1 MQPAVRIVESV
12 VLSRLLKGP
21 LFFQA
26 EGPDLCLCLLQ
37 SPGISTS
44 THHQLSVT
52 LFSANEIRLAYGHQ
66 TLLDGVTLAIAAG
79 EKVGLVGRNGCGKSS
94 LLKILSGQDQPDSG
108 ELSARRGLRIGY
120 LPQEFELDPDLSVY
134 DNVIAGASDVANAL
148 TRYENG
154 DGTESELADLLTLIE
169 HTDGWN
175 LDARI
180 NSLSNALATP
190 PLKSETGPL
199 SGGEKRRIALCRA
212 LASQPDLLLLDEPTN
227 HLDSESIRWLEDF
240 LKSYTGAVIFVTHD
254 RYFLNEIAT
263 RVIEIAGGKA
273 YSHPGNY
280 TSFLES
286 KAIRQEIAENAE
298 RKRQKFLKDEL
309 EWVRAGVKARTT
321 KSRSR
326 LDAFYAVKGKD
337 APEHEGEIDLLIPPP
352 PRLGNTIVDL
362 EDVSIR
368 LGDRTL
374 FRHLNLSL
382 EEGQCTGIVGKN
394 GVGKSTLLKICLQQ
408 LQPTSGTAT
417 LGKQVKVN
425 YIDQS
430 RMQLDGTGSL
440 LDEISSGNEKIEF
453 GDETIGAR
461 AYLKRF
467 LFSDDRINE
476 RVDLLSGGERARLM
490 LAKVLKTGGN
500 LIVLDEPTNDLD
512 LQSLRMLEEALAAF
526 PGTILVVSH
535 DRYFLDRICD
545 QIVAF
550 EDDDVRVTPGN
561 FSYYLEKRQARENAA
576 RAQATAA
583 NREAKK
589 RQQATKEKPRKL
601 TMAEAMELETLE
613 CVVMEADEIVTVLQE
628 KLASPEVQT
637 DYEQIPVVMAEL
649 EEAKKKADEL
659 LNRWEF
665 LEEVKANDPTR

>member
-1 MQPAVRIVESV
+1 M
-12 VLSRLLKGP
+12 
-21 LFFQA
+21 
-26 EGPDLCLCLLQ
+26 
-37 SPGISTS
+37 
-44 THHQLSVT
+44 T
-52 LFSANEIRLAYGHQ
+52 LFSANELRLAYGHQ
-66 TLLDGVTLAIAAG
+66 TLLDGVTVAISAG
-79 EKVGLVGRNGCGKSS
+79 EKVGLVGRNGCGKTS
-94 LLKILSGQDQPDSG
+94 LLKILANENQADSG
-108 ELSARRGLRIGY
+108 ETSARRGLRVGY
-120 LPQEFELDPDLSVY
+120 LPQEFELDPALSVY
-134 DNVIAGASDVANAL
+134 DNIAAGAADVATAV

-154 DGTESELADLLTLIE
+154 DGSESELADLLTLIE

-180 NSLSNALATP
+180 KSLSNALFTP
-190 PLKSETGPL
+190 PLESETGPL
-199 SGGEKRRIALCRA
+199 SGGEKRRVALCSA

-240 LKSYTGAVIFVTHD
+240 LKTYTGAVIFVTHD
-254 RYFLNEIAT
+254 RYFLNVIAT
-263 RVIEIAGGKA
+263 RIIEISDGKA

-280 TSFLES
+280 TAFLES
-286 KAIRQEIAENAE
+286 KAARQEIAENTE
-298 RKRQKFLKDEL
+298 KKRQKFLKDEL
-309 EWVRAGVKARTT
+309 KWVKAGVKARTT

-326 LDAFYAVKGKD
+326 LDAFYEVKDQD
-337 APEHEGEIDLLIPPP
+337 APVREGEIDLLIPPP

-362 EDVSIR
+362 EDVSIT

-374 FRHLNLSL
+374 FRSMNLSL

-408 LQPTSGTAT
+408 LEPTSGKAI
-417 LGKQVKVN
+417 LGKQVKIN

-440 LDEISSGNEKIEF
+440 LDEISDGNEKIEF
-453 GDETIGAR
+453 GDEILGAR
-461 AYLKRF
+461 AYLRRF
-467 LFSDDRINE
+467 LFSDERINE

-550 EDDDVRVTPGN
+550 EDDGVKVSPGN

-583 NREAKK
+583 NRAAKK
-589 RQQATKEKPRKL
+589 RASEKKDKPRKL
-601 TMAEAMELETLE
+601 TMAEAKELETLE
-613 CVVMEADEIVTVLQE
+613 EKVMEADDTVTTLQE
-628 KLASPEVQT
+628 KLSSPEVQT
-637 DYEQIPVVMAEL
+637 DFEQIPVVMAEL
-649 EEAKKKADEL
+649 EAAKKVADGL
-659 LNRWEF
+659 INRWEF
-665 LEEVKANDPTR
+665 LEEVKANSPIK

>member
-1 MQPAVRIVESV
+1 M
-12 VLSRLLKGP
+12 
-21 LFFQA
+21 
-26 EGPDLCLCLLQ
+26 
-37 SPGISTS
+37 
-44 THHQLSVT
+44 T
-52 LFSANEIRLAYGHQ
+52 LFSANELRLAYGHQ
-66 TLLDGVTLAIAAG
+66 TLLDGVTVAISAG
-79 EKVGLVGRNGCGKSS
+79 EKVGLVGRNGCGKTS
-94 LLKILSGQDQPDSG
+94 LLKILANENQADSG
-108 ELSARRGLRIGY
+108 ETSARRGLRVGY
-120 LPQEFELDPDLSVY
+120 LPQEFELDPALSVY
-134 DNVIAGASDVANAL
+134 DNIAAGAADVASAV

-154 DGTESELADLLTLIE
+154 DGSESELADLLTLIE

-180 NSLSNALATP
+180 KSLSNALFTP
-190 PLKSETGPL
+190 PLESETGPL
-199 SGGEKRRIALCRA
+199 SGGEKRRVALCSA

-240 LKSYTGAVIFVTHD
+240 LKTYTGAVIFVTHD
-254 RYFLNEIAT
+254 RYFLNVIAT
-263 RVIEIAGGKA
+263 RIIEISDGKA

-280 TSFLES
+280 TAFLES
-286 KAIRQEIAENAE
+286 KAARQEIAENTE
-298 RKRQKFLKDEL
+298 KKRQKFLKDEL
-309 EWVRAGVKARTT
+309 KWVKAGVKARTT

-326 LDAFYAVKGKD
+326 LDAFYEVKDQD
-337 APEHEGEIDLLIPPP
+337 APVREGEIDLLIPPP

-362 EDVSIR
+362 EDVSIT

-374 FRHLNLSL
+374 FRSVNLSL

-408 LQPTSGTAT
+408 IAPTSGKAI
-417 LGKQVKVN
+417 LGKQVKIN

-440 LDEISSGNEKIEF
+440 LDEISDGNEKIEF
-453 GDETIGAR
+453 GAEILGAR
-461 AYLKRF
+461 AYLRRF
-467 LFSDDRINE
+467 LFSDERINE

-550 EDDDVRVTPGN
+550 EDDGVKVSPGN

-583 NREAKK
+583 NRAAKK
-589 RQQATKEKPRKL
+589 RASEKKDKPRKL
-601 TMAEAMELETLE
+601 TMAEAKELETLE
-613 CVVMEADEIVTVLQE
+613 GKVMEADDAVTTLQE
-628 KLASPEVQT
+628 KLSSPEVQT
-637 DYEQIPVVMAEL
+637 NFEQIPVVMAEL
-649 EEAKKKADEL
+649 EAAKKVADGL
-659 LNRWEF
+659 INRWEF
-665 LEEVKANDPTR
+665 LEEVKANSPIK

>member
-1 MQPAVRIVESV
+1 M
-12 VLSRLLKGP
+12 
-21 LFFQA
+21 
-26 EGPDLCLCLLQ
+26 
-37 SPGISTS
+37 
-44 THHQLSVT
+44 T
-52 LFSANEIRLAYGHQ
+52 LFSANELRLAYGHQ
-66 TLLDGVTLAIAAG
+66 TLLDGVTVAISAG
-79 EKVGLVGRNGCGKSS
+79 EKVGLVGRNGCGKTS
-94 LLKILSGQDQPDSG
+94 LLKILANENQADSG
-108 ELSARRGLRIGY
+108 ETSARRGLRVGY
-120 LPQEFELDPDLSVY
+120 LPQEFELDPALSVY
-134 DNVIAGASDVANAL
+134 DNIAAGAADVATAV

-154 DGTESELADLLTLIE
+154 DGSESELADLLTLIE

-180 NSLSNALATP
+180 KSLSNALFTP
-190 PLKSETGPL
+190 PLESETGPL
-199 SGGEKRRIALCRA
+199 SGGEKRRVALCSA

-240 LKSYTGAVIFVTHD
+240 LKTYTGAVIFVTHD
-254 RYFLNEIAT
+254 RYFLNVIAT
-263 RVIEIAGGKA
+263 RIIEISDGKA

-280 TSFLES
+280 TAFLES
-286 KAIRQEIAENAE
+286 KAARQEIAENTE
-298 RKRQKFLKDEL
+298 KKRQKFLKDEL
-309 EWVRAGVKARTT
+309 KWVKAGVKARTT

-326 LDAFYAVKGKD
+326 LDAFYEVKDQD
-337 APEHEGEIDLLIPPP
+337 APVREGEIDLLIPPP

-362 EDVSIR
+362 EDVSIT

-374 FRHLNLSL
+374 FRSVNLSL

-408 LQPTSGTAT
+408 LEPTSGKAI
-417 LGKQVKVN
+417 LGKQVKIN

-440 LDEISSGNEKIEF
+440 LDEISDGNEKIEF
-453 GDETIGAR
+453 GAEILGAR
-461 AYLKRF
+461 AYLRRF
-467 LFSDDRINE
+467 LFSDERINE

-550 EDDDVRVTPGN
+550 EDDGVKVSPGN

-583 NREAKK
+583 NRAAKK
-589 RQQATKEKPRKL
+589 RASEKKDKPRKL
-601 TMAEAMELETLE
+601 TMAEAKELETLE
-613 CVVMEADEIVTVLQE
+613 GKVMEADDAVTTLQE
-628 KLASPEVQT
+628 KLSSPEVQT
-637 DYEQIPVVMAEL
+637 NFEQIPVVMAEL
-649 EEAKKKADEL
+649 EAAKKVADGL
-659 LNRWEF
+659 INRWEF
-665 LEEVKANDPTR
+665 LEEVKANSPIK

>member
-1 MQPAVRIVESV
+1 M
-12 VLSRLLKGP
+12 
-21 LFFQA
+21 
-26 EGPDLCLCLLQ
+26 
-37 SPGISTS
+37 
-44 THHQLSVT
+44 T
-52 LFSANEIRLAYGHQ
+52 LFSANELRLAYGHQ
-66 TLLDGVTLAIAAG
+66 TLLDGVTVAISAG
-79 EKVGLVGRNGCGKSS
+79 EKVGLVGRNGCGKTS
-94 LLKILSGQDQPDSG
+94 LLKILANENQADSG
-108 ELSARRGLRIGY
+108 ETSARRGLRVGY
-120 LPQEFELDPDLSVY
+120 LPQEFELDPALSVY
-134 DNVIAGASDVANAL
+134 DNIAAGAADVATAV

-154 DGTESELADLLTLIE
+154 DGSESELADLLTLIE

-180 NSLSNALATP
+180 KSLSNALFTP
-190 PLKSETGPL
+190 PLESETGPL
-199 SGGEKRRIALCRA
+199 SGGEKRRVALCSA

-240 LKSYTGAVIFVTHD
+240 LKTYTGAVIFVTHD
-254 RYFLNEIAT
+254 RYFLNVIAT
-263 RVIEIAGGKA
+263 RIIEISDGKA

-280 TSFLES
+280 TAFLES
-286 KAIRQEIAENAE
+286 KAARQEIAENTE
-298 RKRQKFLKDEL
+298 KKRQKFLKDEL
-309 EWVRAGVKARTT
+309 KWVKAGVKARTT

-326 LDAFYAVKGKD
+326 LDAFYEVKDQD
-337 APEHEGEIDLLIPPP
+337 APVREGEIDLLIPPP

-362 EDVSIR
+362 EDVSIT

-374 FRHLNLSL
+374 FRSVNLSL

-408 LQPTSGTAT
+408 LEPTSGKAI
-417 LGKQVKVN
+417 LGKQVKIN

-440 LDEISSGNEKIEF
+440 LDEISDGNEKIEF
-453 GDETIGAR
+453 GDEILGAS
-461 AYLKRF
+461 AYLRRF
-467 LFSDDRINE
+467 LFSDERINE

-550 EDDDVRVTPGN
+550 EDDGVKVSPGN

-583 NREAKK
+583 NRAAKK
-589 RQQATKEKPRKL
+589 RASEKKDKPRKL
-601 TMAEAMELETLE
+601 TMAEAKELETLE
-613 CVVMEADEIVTVLQE
+613 GKVMEADDAVTTLQE
-628 KLASPEVQT
+628 KLSSPEVQT
-637 DYEQIPVVMAEL
+637 NFEQIPVIMAEL
-649 EEAKKKADEL
+649 EAAKKVADGL
-659 LNRWEF
+659 INRWEF
-665 LEEVKANDPTR
+665 LEEVKANSPIK

>member
-1 MQPAVRIVESV
+1 M
-12 VLSRLLKGP
+12 
-21 LFFQA
+21 
-26 EGPDLCLCLLQ
+26 
-37 SPGISTS
+37 
-44 THHQLSVT
+44 T
-52 LFSANEIRLAYGHQ
+52 LFSANELRLAYGHQ
-66 TLLDGVTLAIAAG
+66 TLLDGVTVAISAG
-79 EKVGLVGRNGCGKSS
+79 EKVGLVGRNGCGKTS
-94 LLKILSGQDQPDSG
+94 LLKILANENQADSG
-108 ELSARRGLRIGY
+108 ETSARRGLRVGY
-120 LPQEFELDPDLSVY
+120 LPQEFELDPALSVY
-134 DNVIAGASDVANAL
+134 DNIAAGAADVASAV

-154 DGTESELADLLTLIE
+154 DGSESELADLLTLIE

-180 NSLSNALATP
+180 KALSNALFTP
-190 PLKSETGPL
+190 PLESETGPL
-199 SGGEKRRIALCRA
+199 SGGEKRRVALCSA

-240 LKSYTGAVIFVTHD
+240 LKTYTGAVIFVTHD
-254 RYFLNEIAT
+254 RYFLNVIAT
-263 RVIEIAGGKA
+263 RIIEISNGKA

-280 TSFLES
+280 TAFLES
-286 KAIRQEIAENAE
+286 KAARQEIAENTE
-298 RKRQKFLKDEL
+298 KKRQKFLKDEL
-309 EWVRAGVKARTT
+309 KWVKAGVKARTT

-326 LDAFYAVKGKD
+326 LDAFYEVKDQD
-337 APEHEGEIDLLIPPP
+337 APVREGEIDLLIPPP

-362 EDVSIR
+362 EDVSIT

-374 FRHLNLSL
+374 FRSVNLSL

-408 LQPTSGTAT
+408 LEPTSGMAI
-417 LGKQVKVN
+417 LGKQVKIN

-440 LDEISSGNEKIEF
+440 LDEISDGNEKIEF
-453 GDETIGAR
+453 GDEILGAR
-461 AYLKRF
+461 AYLRRF
-467 LFSDDRINE
+467 LFSDERINE

-550 EDDDVRVTPGN
+550 EDDGVKVSPGN

-583 NREAKK
+583 NRAAKK
-589 RQQATKEKPRKL
+589 RASEKKDKPRKL
-601 TMAEAMELETLE
+601 TMAEAKELETLE
-613 CVVMEADEIVTVLQE
+613 EKVMEADDAVTTLQE
-628 KLASPEVQT
+628 KLSSPEVQT
-637 DYEQIPVVMAEL
+637 NFEQIPVVMAEL
-649 EEAKKKADEL
+649 EAAKKVADGL
-659 LNRWEF
+659 INRWEF
-665 LEEVKANDPTR
+665 LEEVKANSPIK

>member
-1 MQPAVRIVESV
+1 M
-12 VLSRLLKGP
+12 
-21 LFFQA
+21 
-26 EGPDLCLCLLQ
+26 
-37 SPGISTS
+37 
-44 THHQLSVT
+44 T
-52 LFSANEIRLAYGHQ
+52 LFSANDLRLAYGHQ
-66 TLLDGVTLAIAAG
+66 TLLDGVTVAISAG
-79 EKVGLVGRNGCGKSS
+79 EKVGLVGRNGCGKTS
-94 LLKILSGQDQPDSG
+94 LLKILANENQADSG
-108 ELSARRGLRIGY
+108 ETSARRGLRIGY
-120 LPQEFELDPDLSVY
+120 LPQEFELDPALSVY
-134 DNVIAGASDVANAL
+134 DNIAAGAADVASAV

-154 DGTESELADLLTLIE
+154 DGSESELADLLTLIE

-180 NSLSNALATP
+180 KALSNALFTP
-190 PLKSETGPL
+190 PLESETGPL
-199 SGGEKRRIALCRA
+199 SGGEKRRVALCSA

-240 LKSYTGAVIFVTHD
+240 LKTYTGAVIFVTHD
-254 RYFLNEIAT
+254 RYFLNVIAT
-263 RVIEIAGGKA
+263 RIIEISDGKA

-280 TSFLES
+280 TAFLES
-286 KAIRQEIAENAE
+286 KAARQEIAENTE
-298 RKRQKFLKDEL
+298 KKRQKFLKDEL
-309 EWVRAGVKARTT
+309 KWVKAGVKARTT

-326 LDAFYAVKGKD
+326 LDAFYEVKDQD
-337 APEHEGEIDLLIPPP
+337 APVREGEIDLLIPPP

-362 EDVSIR
+362 EEVSIT

-374 FRHLNLSL
+374 FRSMNLSL

-408 LQPTSGTAT
+408 LEPTSGKAI
-417 LGKQVKVN
+417 LGKQVKIN

-440 LDEISSGNEKIEF
+440 LDEISDGNEKIEF
-453 GDETIGAR
+453 GDEILGAR
-461 AYLKRF
+461 AYLRRF

-550 EDDDVRVTPGN
+550 EDDGIKVSPGN

-583 NREAKK
+583 NRAAKK
-589 RQQATKEKPRKL
+589 RASEKKDKPRKL
-601 TMAEAMELETLE
+601 TMAEAKELETLE
-613 CVVMEADEIVTVLQE
+613 ERVMEADEVVTTLQE
-628 KLASPEVQT
+628 KLSSPEVQT
-637 DYEQIPVVMAEL
+637 DFERIPIVMAEL
-649 EEAKKKADEL
+649 EAAKKVADGL
-659 LNRWEF
+659 INRWEF
-665 LEEVKANDPTR
+665 LEEVKANSPIK

>member
-1 MQPAVRIVESV
+1 M
-12 VLSRLLKGP
+12 
-21 LFFQA
+21 
-26 EGPDLCLCLLQ
+26 
-37 SPGISTS
+37 
-44 THHQLSVT
+44 T
-52 LFSANEIRLAYGHQ
+52 LFSANELRLAYGHQ
-66 TLLDGVTLAIAAG
+66 TLLDGVTVAISAG
-79 EKVGLVGRNGCGKSS
+79 EKVGLVGRNGCGKTS
-94 LLKILSGQDQPDSG
+94 LLKILANENQADSG
-108 ELSARRGLRIGY
+108 ETSARRGLRIGY
-120 LPQEFELDPDLSVY
+120 LPQEFELDPALSVY
-134 DNVIAGASDVANAL
+134 DNIAAGAADVASAV

-154 DGTESELADLLTLIE
+154 DGSESELADLLTLIE

-180 NSLSNALATP
+180 KSLSNALFTP
-190 PLKSETGPL
+190 PLESETGPL
-199 SGGEKRRIALCRA
+199 SGGEKRRVALCSA

-240 LKSYTGAVIFVTHD
+240 LKTYTGAVIFVTHD
-254 RYFLNEIAT
+254 RYFLNIIAT
-263 RVIEIAGGKA
+263 RIIEISDGKA

-280 TSFLES
+280 TAFLES
-286 KAIRQEIAENAE
+286 KAARQEIAENTE
-298 RKRQKFLKDEL
+298 KKRQKFLKDEL
-309 EWVRAGVKARTT
+309 KWVKAGVKARTT

-326 LDAFYAVKGKD
+326 LDAFYEVKDQD
-337 APEHEGEIDLLIPPP
+337 APVREGEIDLLIPPP

-362 EDVSIR
+362 EDVSIT

-374 FRHLNLSL
+374 FRSVNLSL

-408 LQPTSGTAT
+408 LEPTFGKAI
-417 LGKQVKVN
+417 LGKQVKIN

-440 LDEISSGNEKIEF
+440 LDEISDGNEKIEF
-453 GDETIGAR
+453 GDEILGAR
-461 AYLKRF
+461 AYLRRF
-467 LFSDDRINE
+467 LFSDERINE

-550 EDDDVRVTPGN
+550 EDDGVKVSPGN

-583 NREAKK
+583 NRAAKK
-589 RQQATKEKPRKL
+589 RASEKKDKPRKL
-601 TMAEAMELETLE
+601 TMAEAKELETLE
-613 CVVMEADEIVTVLQE
+613 GKVMEADEAVTTLQE
-628 KLASPEVQT
+628 KLSSPEVQT
-637 DYEQIPVVMAEL
+637 DFERIPVVMAEL
-649 EEAKKKADEL
+649 EAAKKVADGL
-659 LNRWEF
+659 INRWEF
-665 LEEVKANDPTR
+665 LEEVKANSPIK

>member
-1 MQPAVRIVESV
+1 M
-12 VLSRLLKGP
+12 
-21 LFFQA
+21 
-26 EGPDLCLCLLQ
+26 
-37 SPGISTS
+37 
-44 THHQLSVT
+44 T
-52 LFSANEIRLAYGHQ
+52 LFSANELRLAYGHQ
-66 TLLDGVTLAIAAG
+66 TLLDGVTVAISAG
-79 EKVGLVGRNGCGKSS
+79 EKVGLVGRNGCGKTS
-94 LLKILSGQDQPDSG
+94 LLKILANENQADSG
-108 ELSARRGLRIGY
+108 ETSARRGLRVGY
-120 LPQEFELDPDLSVY
+120 LPQEFELDPALSVY
-134 DNVIAGASDVANAL
+134 DNIAAGAADVATAV

-154 DGTESELADLLTLIE
+154 DGSESELADLLTLIE

-175 LDARI
+175 LDTRI
-180 NSLSNALATP
+180 KALSNALFTP
-190 PLKSETGPL
+190 PLESETGPL
-199 SGGEKRRIALCRA
+199 SGGEKRRVALCSA

-240 LKSYTGAVIFVTHD
+240 LKTYTGAVIFVTHD
-254 RYFLNEIAT
+254 RYFLNVIAT
-263 RVIEIAGGKA
+263 RIIEISDGKA

-280 TSFLES
+280 TAFLES
-286 KAIRQEIAENAE
+286 KAARQEIAENTE
-298 RKRQKFLKDEL
+298 KKRQKFLKDEL
-309 EWVRAGVKARTT
+309 KWVKAGVKARTT

-326 LDAFYAVKGKD
+326 LDAFYEVKDQD
-337 APEHEGEIDLLIPPP
+337 APVREGEIDLLIPPP

-362 EDVSIR
+362 EDVSIT

-374 FRHLNLSL
+374 FRSVNLSL

-408 LQPTSGTAT
+408 IEPTSGKAI
-417 LGKQVKVN
+417 LGKQVKIN

-440 LDEISSGNEKIEF
+440 LDEISDGNEKIEF
-453 GDETIGAR
+453 GAEILGAR
-461 AYLKRF
+461 AYLRRF
-467 LFSDDRINE
+467 LFSDERINE

-550 EDDDVRVTPGN
+550 EDDGVKVSPGN

-583 NREAKK
+583 NRAAKK
-589 RQQATKEKPRKL
+589 RASEKKDKPRKL
-601 TMAEAMELETLE
+601 TMAEAKELETLE
-613 CVVMEADEIVTVLQE
+613 GKVMEADDAVTTLQE
-628 KLASPEVQT
+628 KLSSPEVQT
-637 DYEQIPVVMAEL
+637 NFEQIPVIMAEL
-649 EEAKKKADEL
+649 EAAKKVADGL
-659 LNRWEF
+659 INRWEF
-665 LEEVKANDPTR
+665 LEEVKANSPIK

>member
-1 MQPAVRIVESV
+1 M
-12 VLSRLLKGP
+12 
-21 LFFQA
+21 
-26 EGPDLCLCLLQ
+26 
-37 SPGISTS
+37 
-44 THHQLSVT
+44 T
-52 LFSANEIRLAYGHQ
+52 LFSANELRLAYGHQ
-66 TLLDGVTLAIAAG
+66 TLLDGVTVAISAG
-79 EKVGLVGRNGCGKSS
+79 EKVGLVGRNGCGKTS
-94 LLKILSGQDQPDSG
+94 LLKILANENQADSG
-108 ELSARRGLRIGY
+108 ETSARRGLRVGY
-120 LPQEFELDPDLSVY
+120 LPQEFELDPALSVY
-134 DNVIAGASDVANAL
+134 DNIAAGAADVATAV

-154 DGTESELADLLTLIE
+154 DGSESELADLLTLIE

-180 NSLSNALATP
+180 KSLSNALFTP
-190 PLKSETGPL
+190 PLESETGPL
-199 SGGEKRRIALCRA
+199 SGGEKRRVALCSA

-240 LKSYTGAVIFVTHD
+240 LKTYTGAVIFVTHD
-254 RYFLNEIAT
+254 RYFLNVIAT
-263 RVIEIAGGKA
+263 RIIEISDGKA

-280 TSFLES
+280 TAFLES
-286 KAIRQEIAENAE
+286 KAARQEIAENTE
-298 RKRQKFLKDEL
+298 KKRQKFLKDEL
-309 EWVRAGVKARTT
+309 KWVKAGVKARTT

-326 LDAFYAVKGKD
+326 LDAFYEVKDQD
-337 APEHEGEIDLLIPPP
+337 APVREGEIDLLIPPP

-362 EDVSIR
+362 EDVSIT

-374 FRHLNLSL
+374 FRSVNLSL

-408 LQPTSGTAT
+408 LEPTSGKAI
-417 LGKQVKVN
+417 LGKQVKIN

-440 LDEISSGNEKIEF
+440 LDEISDGNEKIEF
-453 GDETIGAR
+453 GDEILGAR
-461 AYLKRF
+461 AYLRRF
-467 LFSDDRINE
+467 LFSDERINE

-550 EDDDVRVTPGN
+550 EDDGVKVSPGN

-583 NREAKK
+583 NRAAKK
-589 RQQATKEKPRKL
+589 RASEKKDKPRKL
-601 TMAEAMELETLE
+601 TMAEAKELETLE
-613 CVVMEADEIVTVLQE
+613 EKVMEADDAVTTLQE
-628 KLASPEVQT
+628 KLSSPEVQT
-637 DYEQIPVVMAEL
+637 NFEQIPVIMAEL
-649 EEAKKKADEL
+649 EAAKKVADGL
-659 LNRWEF
+659 INRWEF
-665 LEEVKANDPTR
+665 LEEVKANSPIK

>member
-1 MQPAVRIVESV
+1 M
-12 VLSRLLKGP
+12 
-21 LFFQA
+21 
-26 EGPDLCLCLLQ
+26 
-37 SPGISTS
+37 
-44 THHQLSVT
+44 T
-52 LFSANEIRLAYGHQ
+52 LFSANELRLAYGHQ
-66 TLLDGVTLAIAAG
+66 TLLDGVTVAISAG
-79 EKVGLVGRNGCGKSS
+79 EKVGLVGRNGCGKTS
-94 LLKILSGQDQPDSG
+94 LLKILANENQADSG

-120 LPQEFELDPDLSVY
+120 LPQEFELDPDLSVHE
-134 DNVIAGASDVANAL
+134 NIAAGAADVASAV
-148 TRYENG
+148 TRYETG
-154 DGTESELADLLTLIE
+154 DGSESELADLLTLIE

-180 NSLSNALATP
+180 KSLSNALFTP
-190 PLKSETGPL
+190 PLESETGLL
-199 SGGEKRRIALCRA
+199 SGGEKRRVALCSA

-240 LKSYTGAVIFVTHD
+240 LKTYTGAVIFVTHD
-254 RYFLNEIAT
+254 RYFLNVIAT
-263 RVIEIAGGKA
+263 RIIEISEGKA

-280 TSFLES
+280 TAFLES
-286 KAIRQEIAENAE
+286 KAARQEIAENTE
-298 RKRQKFLKDEL
+298 KKRQKFLSDEL
-309 EWVRAGVKARTT
+309 KWVKAGVKARTT

-326 LDAFYAVKGKD
+326 LKAFYEVKDQG
-337 APEHEGEIDLLIPPP
+337 AHVPEGEIDLLIPPP

-362 EDVSIR
+362 EDVSIT

-374 FRHLNLSL
+374 FRHMNLSL
-382 EEGQCTGIVGKN
+382 EEGQCTGVVGKN

-408 LQPTSGTAT
+408 LEPTSGKAI
-417 LGKQVKVN
+417 LGKKVKIN

-440 LDEISSGNEKIEF
+440 LDEISDGNEKIEF
-453 GDETIGAR
+453 GDETLGAR
-461 AYLKRF
+461 AYLRRF
-467 LFSDDRINE
+467 LFSDERINE

-550 EDDDVRVTPGN
+550 EDDGVKVTPGN

-583 NREAKK
+583 NRAAKK
-589 RQQATKEKPRKL
+589 RASNKKEKPRKL
-601 TMAEAMELETLE
+601 TMAEAKELETLE
-613 CVVMEADEIVTVLQE
+613 NKAMEADDVVTTLQE
-628 KLASPEVQT
+628 KLSSPDIQT
-637 DYEQIPVVMAEL
+637 DFEQIPVIMAEL
-649 EEAKKKADEL
+649 EAAKKVADEL
-659 LNRWEF
+659 INRWEF
-665 LEEVKANDPTR
+665 LEEVKANSPMK

>member
-1 MQPAVRIVESV
+1 M
-12 VLSRLLKGP
+12 
-21 LFFQA
+21 
-26 EGPDLCLCLLQ
+26 
-37 SPGISTS
+37 
-44 THHQLSVT
+44 T
-52 LFSANEIRLAYGHQ
+52 LFSANDLRLAYGPQ
-66 TLLDGVTLAIAAG
+66 TLLDGVTLAISAG
-79 EKVGLVGRNGCGKSS
+79 EKVGLVGRNGCGKTS
-94 LLKILSGQDQPDSG
+94 LLKILANENQADSG
-108 ELSARRGLRIGY
+108 DISARRGLRIGY
-120 LPQEFELDPDLSVY
+120 LPQEFELDPALSVY
-134 DNVIAGASDVANAL
+134 DNIAAGAADVASAV

-154 DGTESELADLLTLIE
+154 DGSESELADLLTLIE

-180 NSLSNALATP
+180 KSLSNALFTP
-190 PLKSETGPL
+190 PLESETGPL
-199 SGGEKRRIALCRA
+199 SGGEKRRVALCSA

-240 LKSYTGAVIFVTHD
+240 LKTYTGAVIFVTHD
-254 RYFLNEIAT
+254 RYFLNVIAT
-263 RVIEIAGGKA
+263 RIIEISDGKA

-280 TSFLES
+280 TAFLES
-286 KAIRQEIAENAE
+286 KAARQEIAENTE
-298 RKRQKFLKDEL
+298 KKRQKFLKDEL
-309 EWVRAGVKARTT
+309 KWVKAGVKARTT

-326 LDAFYAVKGKD
+326 LDAFYEVKDQD
-337 APEHEGEIDLLIPPP
+337 APVREGEIDLLIPPP

-362 EDVSIR
+362 EEVSIT

-374 FRHLNLSL
+374 FRSMNLSL

-408 LQPTSGTAT
+408 LEPTSGKAI
-417 LGKQVKVN
+417 LGKQVKIN

-440 LDEISSGNEKIEF
+440 LDEISDGNEKIEF
-453 GDETIGAR
+453 GDEILGAR
-461 AYLKRF
+461 AYLRRF
-467 LFSDDRINE
+467 LFSDERINE

-550 EDDDVRVTPGN
+550 EDDGVKVSPGN

-583 NREAKK
+583 NRAAKK
-589 RQQATKEKPRKL
+589 RASEKKDKPRKL
-601 TMAEAMELETLE
+601 TMAEAKELETLE
-613 CVVMEADEIVTVLQE
+613 EKVMEADDTVTTLQE
-628 KLASPEVQT
+628 KLSSPEVQT
-637 DYEQIPVVMAEL
+637 DFEQIPVVMAEL
-649 EEAKKKADEL
+649 EAAKKVADGL
-659 LNRWEF
+659 INRWEF
-665 LEEVKANDPTR
+665 LEEVKANSPIK

>member
-1 MQPAVRIVESV
+1 M
-12 VLSRLLKGP
+12 
-21 LFFQA
+21 
-26 EGPDLCLCLLQ
+26 
-37 SPGISTS
+37 
-44 THHQLSVT
+44 T
-52 LFSANEIRLAYGHQ
+52 LFSANELRLAYGHQ
-66 TLLDGVTLAIAAG
+66 TLLDGVTVAISAG
-79 EKVGLVGRNGCGKSS
+79 EKVGLVGRNGCGKTS
-94 LLKILSGQDQPDSG
+94 LLKILANENQADSG
-108 ELSARRGLRIGY
+108 ETSARRGLRVGY
-120 LPQEFELDPDLSVY
+120 LPQEFELDPALSVY
-134 DNVIAGASDVANAL
+134 DNIAAGAADVASAV

-154 DGTESELADLLTLIE
+154 DGSESELADLLTLIE

-180 NSLSNALATP
+180 KSLSNALFTP
-190 PLKSETGPL
+190 PLESETGPL
-199 SGGEKRRIALCRA
+199 SGGEKRRVALCSA

-240 LKSYTGAVIFVTHD
+240 LKTYTGAVIFVTHD
-254 RYFLNEIAT
+254 RYFLNVIAT
-263 RVIEIAGGKA
+263 RIIEISDGKA

-280 TSFLES
+280 TAFLES
-286 KAIRQEIAENAE
+286 KAARQEIAENTE
-298 RKRQKFLKDEL
+298 KKRQKFLKDEL
-309 EWVRAGVKARTT
+309 KWVKAGVKARTT

-326 LDAFYAVKGKD
+326 LDAFYEVKDQD
-337 APEHEGEIDLLIPPP
+337 APVREGEIDLLIPPP

-362 EDVSIR
+362 EDVSIT

-374 FRHLNLSL
+374 FRSVNLSL

-408 LQPTSGTAT
+408 LEPTSGKAI
-417 LGKQVKVN
+417 LGKQVKIN

-440 LDEISSGNEKIEF
+440 LDEISDGNEKIEF
-453 GDETIGAR
+453 GDEILGAR
-461 AYLKRF
+461 AYLRRF
-467 LFSDDRINE
+467 LFSDERINE

-550 EDDDVRVTPGN
+550 EDDGVKVSPGN

-583 NREAKK
+583 NRAAKK
-589 RQQATKEKPRKL
+589 RASEKKDKPRKL
-601 TMAEAMELETLE
+601 TMAEAKELETLE
-613 CVVMEADEIVTVLQE
+613 EKVMEADDTVTTLQE
-628 KLASPEVQT
+628 KLSSPEVQT
-637 DYEQIPVVMAEL
+637 DFEQIPVVMAEL
-649 EEAKKKADEL
+649 EAAKKVADGL
-659 LNRWEF
+659 INRWEF
-665 LEEVKANDPTR
+665 LEEVKANSPIK

>member
-1 MQPAVRIVESV
+1 M
-12 VLSRLLKGP
+12 
-21 LFFQA
+21 
-26 EGPDLCLCLLQ
+26 
-37 SPGISTS
+37 
-44 THHQLSVT
+44 T
-52 LFSANEIRLAYGHQ
+52 LFSANELRLAYGHQ
-66 TLLDGVTLAIAAG
+66 TLLDGVTVAISAG
-79 EKVGLVGRNGCGKSS
+79 EKVGLVGRNGCGKTS
-94 LLKILSGQDQPDSG
+94 LLKILANENQADSG
-108 ELSARRGLRIGY
+108 ETSARRGLRIGY
-120 LPQEFELDPDLSVY
+120 LPQEFELDPVLSVY
-134 DNVIAGASDVANAL
+134 DNIAAGAADVASAV

-154 DGTESELADLLTLIE
+154 DGSESELADLLTLIE

-180 NSLSNALATP
+180 KALSNALFTP
-190 PLKSETGPL
+190 PLESETGPL
-199 SGGEKRRIALCRA
+199 SGGEKRRVALCSA

-240 LKSYTGAVIFVTHD
+240 LKTYTGAVIFVTHD
-254 RYFLNEIAT
+254 RYFLNVIAT
-263 RVIEIAGGKA
+263 RIIEISDGKA

-280 TSFLES
+280 TAFLES
-286 KAIRQEIAENAE
+286 KAARQEIAENTE
-298 RKRQKFLKDEL
+298 KKRQKFLKDEL
-309 EWVRAGVKARTT
+309 KWVKAGVKARTT

-326 LDAFYAVKGKD
+326 LDAFYEVKDQD
-337 APEHEGEIDLLIPPP
+337 APVREGEIDLLIPPP

-362 EDVSIR
+362 EEVSIT

-374 FRHLNLSL
+374 FRSMNLSL

-408 LQPTSGTAT
+408 LEPTSGKAI
-417 LGKQVKVN
+417 LGKQVKIN

-440 LDEISSGNEKIEF
+440 LDEISDGNEKIEF
-453 GDETIGAR
+453 GDEILGAR
-461 AYLKRF
+461 AYLRRF
-467 LFSDDRINE
+467 LFSDERINE

-550 EDDDVRVTPGN
+550 EDDGVKVSPGN

-583 NREAKK
+583 NRAAKK
-589 RQQATKEKPRKL
+589 RASEKKDKPRKL
-601 TMAEAMELETLE
+601 TMAEAKELETLE
-613 CVVMEADEIVTVLQE
+613 EKVMEADEVVTTLQE
-628 KLASPEVQT
+628 KLSSPEVQT
-637 DYEQIPVVMAEL
+637 DFERLPVVMAEL
-649 EEAKKKADEL
+649 EAAKKVADGL
-659 LNRWEF
+659 INRWEF
-665 LEEVKANDPTR
+665 LEEVKANSPIK

>member
-1 MQPAVRIVESV
+1 M
-12 VLSRLLKGP
+12 
-21 LFFQA
+21 
-26 EGPDLCLCLLQ
+26 
-37 SPGISTS
+37 
-44 THHQLSVT
+44 T
-52 LFSANEIRLAYGHQ
+52 LFSANELRLAYGHQ
-66 TLLDGVTLAIAAG
+66 TLLDGVTVAISAG
-79 EKVGLVGRNGCGKSS
+79 EKVGLVGRNGCGKTS
-94 LLKILSGQDQPDSG
+94 LLKILANENQADSG
-108 ELSARRGLRIGY
+108 DISARRGLRIGY
-120 LPQEFELDPDLSVY
+120 LPQEFELDPALSVY
-134 DNVIAGASDVANAL
+134 DNIAAGAADVATAV

-154 DGTESELADLLTLIE
+154 DGSESELADLLTLIE

-180 NSLSNALATP
+180 KSLSNALFTP
-190 PLKSETGPL
+190 PLESETGPL
-199 SGGEKRRIALCRA
+199 SGGEKRRVALCSA

-240 LKSYTGAVIFVTHD
+240 LKTYTGAVIFVTHD
-254 RYFLNEIAT
+254 RYFLNVIAT
-263 RVIEIAGGKA
+263 RIIEISDGKA

-280 TSFLES
+280 TAFLES
-286 KAIRQEIAENAE
+286 KAARQEIAENTE
-298 RKRQKFLKDEL
+298 KKRQKFLKDEL
-309 EWVRAGVKARTT
+309 KWVKAGVKARTT

-326 LDAFYAVKGKD
+326 LDAFYEVKDQD
-337 APEHEGEIDLLIPPP
+337 APVREGEIDLLIPPP

-362 EDVSIR
+362 EDVSIT

-374 FRHLNLSL
+374 FRSMNLSL

-408 LQPTSGTAT
+408 LEPTSGKAI
-417 LGKQVKVN
+417 LGKQVKIN

-440 LDEISSGNEKIEF
+440 LDEISDGNEKIEF
-453 GDETIGAR
+453 GDEILGAR
-461 AYLKRF
+461 AYLRRF
-467 LFSDDRINE
+467 LFSDERINE

-550 EDDDVRVTPGN
+550 EDDGVKVSPGN

-583 NREAKK
+583 NRAAKK
-589 RQQATKEKPRKL
+589 RASEKKDKPRKL
-601 TMAEAMELETLE
+601 TMAEAKELETLE
-613 CVVMEADEIVTVLQE
+613 EKVMEADDTVTTLQE
-628 KLASPEVQT
+628 KLSSPEVQT
-637 DYEQIPVVMAEL
+637 DFEQIPFVMAEL
-649 EEAKKKADEL
+649 EAAKKVADGL
-659 LNRWEF
+659 INRWEF
-665 LEEVKANDPTR
+665 LEEVKANSPIK

>member
-1 MQPAVRIVESV
+1 M
-12 VLSRLLKGP
+12 
-21 LFFQA
+21 
-26 EGPDLCLCLLQ
+26 
-37 SPGISTS
+37 
-44 THHQLSVT
+44 T
-52 LFSANEIRLAYGHQ
+52 LFSANELRLAYGHQ
-66 TLLDGVTLAIAAG
+66 TLLDGVTVAISAG
-79 EKVGLVGRNGCGKSS
+79 EKVGLVGRNGCGKTS
-94 LLKILSGQDQPDSG
+94 LLKILANENQADSG
-108 ELSARRGLRIGY
+108 ETSARRGLRVGY
-120 LPQEFELDPDLSVY
+120 LPQEFELDPALSVY
-134 DNVIAGASDVANAL
+134 DNIAAGAADVATAV

-154 DGTESELADLLTLIE
+154 DGSESELADLLTLIE

-180 NSLSNALATP
+180 KSLSNALFTP
-190 PLKSETGPL
+190 PLESETGPL
-199 SGGEKRRIALCRA
+199 SGGEKRRVALCSA

-240 LKSYTGAVIFVTHD
+240 LKTYTGAVIFVTHD
-254 RYFLNEIAT
+254 RYFLNVIAT
-263 RVIEIAGGKA
+263 RIIEISDGKA

-280 TSFLES
+280 TAFLES
-286 KAIRQEIAENAE
+286 KAARQEIAENTE
-298 RKRQKFLKDEL
+298 KKRQKFLKDEL
-309 EWVRAGVKARTT
+309 KWVKAGVKARTT

-326 LDAFYAVKGKD
+326 LDAFYEIKDQD
-337 APEHEGEIDLLIPPP
+337 APVREGEIDLLIPPP

-362 EDVSIR
+362 EDVSIT

-374 FRHLNLSL
+374 FRSVNLSL

-408 LQPTSGTAT
+408 IEPTSGKAI
-417 LGKQVKVN
+417 LGKQVKIN

-440 LDEISSGNEKIEF
+440 LDEISDGNEKIEF
-453 GDETIGAR
+453 GAEILGAR
-461 AYLKRF
+461 AYLRRF
-467 LFSDDRINE
+467 LFSDERINE

-550 EDDDVRVTPGN
+550 EDDGVKVSPGN

-583 NREAKK
+583 NRAAKK
-589 RQQATKEKPRKL
+589 RASEKKDKPRKL
-601 TMAEAMELETLE
+601 TMAEAKELETLE
-613 CVVMEADEIVTVLQE
+613 GKVMEADDAVTTLQE
-628 KLASPEVQT
+628 KLSSPEVQT
-637 DYEQIPVVMAEL
+637 NFEQIPVIMAEL
-649 EEAKKKADEL
+649 EAAKKVADGL
-659 LNRWEF
+659 INRWEF
-665 LEEVKANDPTR
+665 LEEVKANSPIK

>member
-1 MQPAVRIVESV
+1 M
-12 VLSRLLKGP
+12 
-21 LFFQA
+21 
-26 EGPDLCLCLLQ
+26 
-37 SPGISTS
+37 
-44 THHQLSVT
+44 T
-52 LFSANEIRLAYGHQ
+52 LFSANELRLAYGHQ
-66 TLLDGVTLAIAAG
+66 TLLDGVTVAISAG
-79 EKVGLVGRNGCGKSS
+79 EKVGLVGRNGCGKTS
-94 LLKILSGQDQPDSG
+94 LLKILANENQADSG
-108 ELSARRGLRIGY
+108 EISARRGLRIGY
-120 LPQEFELDPDLSVY
+120 LPQEFELDPALSVY
-134 DNVIAGASDVANAL
+134 DNIAAGASDVAQAV

-154 DGTESELADLLTLIE
+154 DGSESELADLLTLIE

-180 NSLSNALATP
+180 KSLSNALCTP
-190 PLKSETGPL
+190 PLESETGPL
-199 SGGEKRRIALCRA
+199 SGGEKRRVALCSA

-240 LKSYTGAVIFVTHD
+240 LKTYTGAVIFVTHD
-254 RYFLNEIAT
+254 RYFLNIIAT
-263 RVIEIAGGKA
+263 RIIEIAGGKA

-280 TSFLES
+280 TAFLES
-286 KAIRQEIAENAE
+286 KAARQEIVENTE
-298 RKRQKFLKDEL
+298 KKRQKFLKDEL
-309 EWVRAGVKARTT
+309 KWVKAGVKARTT

-326 LDAFYAVKGKD
+326 LDAFYAVED
-337 APEHEGEIDLLIPPP
+337 QEAPEREGTIDLLIPPP

-362 EDVSIR
+362 EDVSIT

-408 LQPTSGTAT
+408 LNPTRGKAI
-417 LGKQVKVN
+417 LGKQVKIN

-440 LDEISSGNEKIEF
+440 LDEISDGNEKIEF
-453 GDETIGAR
+453 GNEILGAR
-461 AYLKRF
+461 AYLRRF
-467 LFSDDRINE
+467 LFSDERINE

-526 PGTILVVSH
+526 AGTILVVSH

-545 QIVAF
+545 QIIAF
-550 EDDDVRVTPGN
+550 EDDGVKVTPGN
-561 FSYYLEKRQARENAA
+561 FSYYLEKREARENAA

-589 RQQATKEKPRKL
+589 RSAATKAKPRKL
-601 TMAEAMELETLE
+601 TMAEAKELETLE
-613 CVVMEADEIVTVLQE
+613 GKVMEADETVTILQE
-628 KLASPEVQT
+628 KLSSPEVQT
-637 DYEQIPVVMAEL
+637 DFEQIPVVMAEL
-649 EEAKKKADEL
+649 EAAKKVADEL
-659 LNRWEF
+659 VNRWEL
-665 LEEVKANDPTR
+665 LEEVKADSPIN